1 MKIKI
6 EKEIN
11 ILNFLR
17 HLGYYPEKNNAF
29 VKRLTSTKFPR
40 FHIYYLEKTNT
51 LNLHLDQKAPLY
63 SSANDHSGEYDTEIV
78 KKEAEKIKN
87 HLST

>member
-11 ILNFLR
+11 ILTSLR
-17 HLGYYPEKNNAF
+17 SLGYYPEKSNSF
-29 VKRLTSTKFPR
+29 IKKLTSAKFPR
-40 FHIYYLEKTNT
+40 FHIYYMEKTKT

-63 SSANDHSGEYDTEIV
+63 NGQNDHSGEYDTEVV
-78 KKEAEKIKN
+78 KKEAERIKS
-87 HLST
+87 HVSD